1 MTVQAHLK
9 WTDGLQFVA
18 RAGQGPAVVLDSSD
32 GASGASPMQ
41 LVLIGV
47 AGCTA
52 IDVVVILKKKRQ
64 QLSRFEVMISGEQAE
79 EHPRRYTKIAIAY
92 VLHGNAIKPKAVEQ
106 AIALSEEKYC
116 SALASLN
123 ADFEHSY
130 RIVEEKNPANTI

>member
-18 RAGQGPAVVLDSSD
+18 RAGQGPALVLDSSD

-52 IDVVVILKKKRQ
+52 IDVIVILKKKRQ
-64 QLSRFEVMISGEQAE
+64 HVSRFEVMISGEQAE
-79 EHPRRYTKIAIAY
+79 ENPRRYTKIAIEY
-92 VLHGNAIKPKAVEQ
+92 TLHGKAIKPKAVEQ
-106 AIALSEEKYC
+106 AIALSEKKYC
-116 SALASLN
+116 SAMASLN

-130 RIVEEKNPANTI
+130 RIVANTI

>member
-18 RAGQGPAVVLDSSD
+18 RAGEGPALILDSSD

-64 QLSRFEVMISGEQAE
+64 RLTRFEVMISGEQAE
-79 EHPRRYTKIAIAY
+79 ENPRRYTKIAIEY
-92 VLHGNAIKPKAVEQ
+92 RLHGNAIKPKAVEQ
-106 AIALSEEKYC
+106 AIALSEKKYC
-116 SALASLN
+116 SAMASLN
-123 ADFEHSY
+123 ADFDHAY
-130 RIVEEKNPANTI
+130 RIVEEERTA

>member
-52 IDVVVILKKKRQ
+52 IDVIVILKKERQ
-64 QLSRFEVMISGEQAE
+64 HVSRFEVMISGEQAE
-79 EHPRRYTKIAIAY
+79 ENPRRYTKIAIEY
-92 VLHGNAIKPKAVEQ
+92 VLHGKAIKPKASGLHNVQ
-106 AIALSEEKYC
+106 DRLVHTLCAIIWFLFD
-116 SALASLN
+116 LTLN
-123 ADFEHSY
+123 LGFDF
-130 RIVEEKNPANTI
+130 V